1 MAERKIVAEWLEKA
15 EETIEQ
21 AKQTFDNSQR
31 VQPGDPDEYIEAQR
45 HLEEMSIELDVI
57 MRAATKEQRNQLN
70 RTQQQLRQLQNH
82 FILRR

>member
-21 AKQTFDNSQR
+21 ARQTFEDSQR
-31 VQPGDPDEYIEAQR
+31 VQPGDPDDYIEAQR
-45 HLEEMSIELDVI
+45 HLEEISMELDVL
-57 MRAATKEQRNQLN
+57 MHSATKEQRNQLN
-70 RTQQQLRQLQNH
+70 RAQQQLRQLQNH

>member
-15 EETIEQ
+15 EEIIEQ